1 MKTSILQSMLAKNKS
16 VINEMNQEMNSVLG
30 MLKRSRKE
38 ISTLMNEGSL
48 MSLRYIKTLQHS
60 DIQDY
65 KRVSKLK
72 KSLAQYAI
80 IQKAIKD
87 EIKGSG
93 NVVAWDMANG
103 SSISFKSIYYDE

>member
-1 MKTSILQSMLAKNKS
+1 MLAKNKG
-16 VINEMNQEMNSVLG
+16 VINEMNQEVICLLA

-38 ISTLMNEGSL
+38 IQSLEKEGSL
-48 MSLRYIKTLQHS
+48 IALRYIKTLQHS

-72 KSLAQYAI
+72 KSLAQYAT

-87 EIKGSG
+87 EIKENNSRHAEIREAIERYMSDGRYIPLKG
-93 NVVAWDMANG
+93 C
-103 SSISFKSIYYDE
+103 DE